1 MYSGGLCHGY
11 PKVLGTYSETLRW
24 NVYIRLFELTDS
36 GFISWLIAK
45 GRVQEAEII
54 LADLE
59 ALDVDDPYIVTQSK
73 DIQWAVNYE
82 RENNIPWSMLLRG
95 KTGPNQGTSTIRRMI
110 LGMGTQAM
118 QQFRSVPSSL
128 PLSHNNSSFD

>member
-1 MYSGGLCHGY
+1 MVDVAACILNGL
-11 PKVLGTYSETLRW
+11 VS
-24 NVYIRLFELTDS
+24 V
-36 GFISWLIAK
+36 SWLIAK
-45 GRVQEAEII
+45 GRVQEADII

-59 ALDVDDPYIVTQSK
+59 NLDVDDPYIVTQSK

-82 RENNIPWSMLLRG
+82 RENNVPWSQLLRG

-118 QQFRSVPSSL
+118 QQFRSVSPAPTPTSTYYRCSSL
-128 PLSHNNSSFD
+128 D

>member
-1 MYSGGLCHGY
+1 MIYFRPCILINLAS
-11 PKVLGTYSETLRW
+11 
-24 NVYIRLFELTDS
+24 
-36 GFISWLIAK
+36 ISWLMAK
-45 GRVQEAEII
+45 GRTEEADII

-59 ALDVDDPYIVTQSK
+59 NLEVDDPYIITQSK

-82 RENNIPWSMLLRG
+82 RENNVPWSQLLRG

-118 QQFRSVPSSL
+118 QQFRSVSTFPFLNKCSTL
-128 PLSHNNSSFD
+128 D